1 MSCKTLLRELPASA
15 RIFDRHS
22 RLRTRRCVLIGDS
35 RFETSLKRRTEFPE
49 VPKTDSLADF
59 GHDVKV
65 KVDVMEGVQSGAEN
79 FVRDE
84 KVAQIRTRIAA
95 ARRTFAIRVER
106 ARIFRVARLLDE

>member
-1 MSCKTLLRELPASA
+1 MSRKTLPRKTACAHS
-15 RIFDRHS
+15 FDRHS

-65 KVDVMEGVQSGAEN
+65 KVDVMEGVQSRAED
-79 FVRDE
+79 FVRHE
-84 KVAQIRTRIAA
+84 KMPQIRARIAP
-95 ARRTFAIRVER
+95 ARRTFTIRIER
-106 ARIFRVARLLDE
+106 ARILGIAR